1 MSSST
6 AARESGSYPLGI
18 DVTGPPEVERWRPLV
33 NWLLVIPH
41 QLWLLVLTLGANVL
55 AFLGWFV
62 ILFTGRLP
70 DTWSDFIV
78 GVLRYQW
85 RILAY
90 LYAWTV
96 EYPTF
101 NPVPGH
107 IDPGDYPAV
116 LWCARA
122 VERNRVT
129 VLLRAILAIPQ
140 LVVLSVYGI
149 AASVVLIVAWF
160 AVLFTGRWPEGMR
173 SFVIGYFRWQLRVY
187 AYLYLLTDVYPP
199 FDTTP

>member
-18 DVTGPPEVERWRPLV
+18 DVTSPPEVERWRPLV

>member
-1 MSSST
+1 VSSST
-6 AARESGSYPLGI
+6 AAHPSGSYPLGI
-18 DVTGPPEVERWRPLV
+18 DVTSPPEVERWRPLV

-70 DTWSDFIV
+70 DSWSDFIA
-78 GVLRYQW
+78 GVLRYEW

-122 VERNRVT
+122 VERNRLT

-140 LVVLSVYGI
+140 LVVLYLYGI
-149 AASVVLIVAWF
+149 AASAVLIVAWF

>member
-1 MSSST
+1 MSGSS
-6 AARESGSYPLGI
+6 APHQSGSYPLGI
-18 DVTGPPEVERWRPLV
+18 EVTSPPEVERWRPLV

-41 QLWLLVLTLGANVL
+41 QLWFFVLTLGANVL

-70 DTWSDFIV
+70 DSWSDFIV

-96 EYPTF
+96 EYPKF
-101 NPVPGH
+101 SPVPGH

-122 VERNRVT
+122 VERNRLT

-140 LVVLSVYGI
+140 LVVLYLYGI

-160 AVLFTGRWPEGMR
+160 AVLFSGRWPGGMR

-187 AYLYLLTDVYPP
+187 GYLYLLTDVYPP

>member
-6 AARESGSYPLGI
+6 AAHPSGSYPLGI
-18 DVTGPPEVERWRPLV
+18 DVTSPPEVERWRPLV

-70 DTWSDFIV
+70 DSWSDFIA
-78 GVLRYQW
+78 GVLRYEW

-122 VERNRVT
+122 VERNRLT

-140 LVVLSVYGI
+140 LVVLYLYGI
-149 AASVVLIVAWF
+149 AASAVLIVAWF